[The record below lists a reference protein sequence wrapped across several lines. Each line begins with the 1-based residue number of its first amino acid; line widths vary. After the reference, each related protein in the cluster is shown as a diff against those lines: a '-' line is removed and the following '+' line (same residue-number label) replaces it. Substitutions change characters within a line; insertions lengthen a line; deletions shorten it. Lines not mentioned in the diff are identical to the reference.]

1 MLSHQ
6 NSHPTQPSRVVM
18 IGGTGFIG
26 QTLTRLLDNQKIPT
40 LALGSRDL
48 DLSEGDASDKLAHI
62 LKPDDTLIFL
72 SALTPDKGKGIDTF
86 MRNLRM
92 GEQVCA
98 ALKSKPCR
106 HVVYLSSD
114 AVYPLSEPLVS
125 EATPAAPAD
134 LYGVMH
140 LSRELMLKETVKG
153 ALCILR
159 PTLIYGA
166 EDTHNSYGPN
176 RFRRQAAKEAKIT
189 LGGNGEDTRDH
200 VCVTDIAQLIYH
212 IVLRQ
217 SVGLLNIAT
226 GVSTPFS
233 EIANWLV
240 GLSDSPIEIVPTPR
254 NGAITYRQFDIA
266 GLRATF
272 PDFRFTALQEGLRWA
287 QFNQG

>member
-98 ALKSKPCR
+98 ALKSKPCKAR
-106 HVVYLSSD
+106 
-114 AVYPLSEPLVS
+114 
-125 EATPAAPAD
+125 
-134 LYGVMH
+134 
-140 LSRELMLKETVKG
+140 
-153 ALCILR
+153 CISQFRRSLPFER
-159 PTLIYGA
+159 T
-166 EDTHNSYGPN
+166 S
-176 RFRRQAAKEAKIT
+176 RFR
-189 LGGNGEDTRDH
+189 GNTCSSG
-200 VCVTDIAQLIYH
+200 
-212 IVLRQ
+212 
-217 SVGLLNIAT
+217 
-226 GVSTPFS
+226 
-233 EIANWLV
+233 
-240 GLSDSPIEIVPTPR
+240 
-254 NGAITYRQFDIA
+254 
-266 GLRATF
+266 
-272 PDFRFTALQEGLRWA
+272 
-287 QFNQG
+287 